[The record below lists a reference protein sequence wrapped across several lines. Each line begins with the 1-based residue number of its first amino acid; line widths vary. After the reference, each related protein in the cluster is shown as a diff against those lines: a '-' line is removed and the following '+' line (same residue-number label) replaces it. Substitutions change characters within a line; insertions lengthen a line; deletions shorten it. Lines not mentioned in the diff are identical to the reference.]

1 MKKFVKEYV
10 EIWGIIGGIV
20 IASALAAWGFPKG
33 IIPAPFIVLA
43 AILYHLL
50 RKPQVLGI
58 YEVHGETPRGKV
70 YNGALKIEKGRGEL
84 LSCKWECREK
94 ASDAPDLIKGV
105 GLRVGKALAFWFEYT
120 DSGGDHTGV
129 MLYKIMVDHLS
140 GKCVEFHEPN
150 VGFEE
155 SNKLEFLAL

>member
-1 MKKFVKEYV
+1 MKKFVIEYV
-10 EIWGIIGGIV
+10 EIWGVIGGIV

-43 AILYHLL
+43 AIFYHLL
-50 RKPQVLGI
+50 RKPQVCGT
-58 YEVHGETPRGKV
+58 YDVHGETPGGKV
-70 YNGALKIEKGRGEL
+70 YNGNLKIEEGREEL
-84 LSCKWECREK
+84 LSCKWESREW

-120 DSGGDHTGV
+120 DSKGHHTGV

-140 GKCVEFHEPN
+140 GKCVEFGESN
-150 VGFEE
+150 VGFEK
-155 SNKLEFLAL
+155 SNKQ